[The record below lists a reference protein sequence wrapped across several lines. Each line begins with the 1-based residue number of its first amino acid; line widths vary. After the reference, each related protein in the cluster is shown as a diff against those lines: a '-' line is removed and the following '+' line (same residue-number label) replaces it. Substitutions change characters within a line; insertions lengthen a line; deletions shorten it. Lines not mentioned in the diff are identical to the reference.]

1 MLSSKKNWEKE
12 SSAKNKKSREQNTE
26 WSSVKSILVTSWF
39 YPGRCDE
46 KIILSCQV
54 PKLLWAY
61 SSLCCSLL
69 FKATSFY
76 ALFQHIS
83 PSNLS
88 DRWSQTWELNFQKIF
103 KTWTRII
110 FQFLKYYNR
119 KFFSRHLKMKSNI
132 WESWLSGRIVGLQNI
147 FRFGSF
153 RVWNWVKI
161 AFED

>member
-1 MLSSKKNWEKE
+1 MLSSKKNWVKE

-119 KFFSRHLKMKSNI
+119 KFFSRHLKSNI
-132 WESWLSGRIVGLQNI
+132 WESWLSGRFVALQNI
-147 FRFGSF
+147 FRCGSF

>member
-1 MLSSKKNWEKE
+1 MWVSSKINHAKKMLSSKKNWVKE

-119 KFFSRHLKMKSNI
+119 KFFSRHLKSNI
-132 WESWLSGRIVGLQNI
+132 WVMTIWKICWIAKHLQI
-147 FRFGSF
+147 
-153 RVWNWVKI
+153 WI
-161 AFED
+161 I

>member
-1 MLSSKKNWEKE
+1 MLSSKRDWEKE
-12 SSAKNKKSREQNTE
+12 SSAKNKKIGVGNPSDPVWKVFLWHLDFT
-26 WSSVKSILVTSWF
+26 L
-39 YPGRCDE
+39 YCDE

-61 SSLCCSLL
+61 SSLRCSLL

-119 KFFSRHLKMKSNI
+119 NSFSDIWKATFESHDYLEDLLDCKTSSDLDHL
-132 WESWLSGRIVGLQNI
+132 ESEIEW
-147 FRFGSF
+147 
-153 RVWNWVKI
+153 K
-161 AFED
+161 